1 MVMKE
6 SHSSLLPL
14 APPPSQALSNKKTQ
28 KGFVQSCKRTFS
40 PPGKVMAPKP
50 QKKKKAQP
58 ARSKLTASRA
68 TAQDTVESGPDN
80 ALLLPV
86 QQEYESVCRN
96 LEDLRGRRAQL
107 RAQYE
112 FLQQEAQDLQ
122 NESREFASYLAK
134 RARRRQ
140 GVVVSLSEEN
150 QELLRQ
156 IQQQHQEVIARSQE
170 QEAALREQ
178 LLQKEAELARLS
190 SELEGLREVQ
200 ALKQQQTSYIRQ
212 LQKELAAAQEQH
224 MQHLEAAKIR
234 ALREK
239 IAQEQEAGQEVEGL
253 AQQVQQLALQCL
265 QEHSQTVCQQNKE
278 LKKELHQL
286 VQRVQKLQ
294 EHKHRLQKQLEQL
307 WREHGCLQDL
317 AYLRGRLSGRASGLV
332 WQEE

>member
-1 MVMKE
+1 
-6 SHSSLLPL
+6 
-14 APPPSQALSNKKTQ
+14 
-28 KGFVQSCKRTFS
+28 
-40 PPGKVMAPKP
+40 MAPKP
-50 QKKKKAQP
+50 RKKKKAQP

-68 TAQDTVESGPDN
+68 TPKNTVEPMPDN
-80 ALLLPV
+80 ASLLPV
-86 QQEYESVCRN
+86 QQEYESICRN
-96 LEDLRGRRAQL
+96 LEDLRRRRAQL
-107 RAQYE
+107 RAQYD

-122 NESREFASYLAK
+122 NESREFAGYLAK

-156 IQQQHQEVIARSQE
+156 IQKQHQEVIARSQE
-170 QEAALREQ
+170 QEAALQEQ

-190 SELEGLREVQ
+190 SELEGLHEVQ
-200 ALKQQQTSYIRQ
+200 ALKEKQTSLIRE
-212 LQKELAAAQEQH
+212 LQKELAAVQKQH

-234 ALREK
+234 ALKEK
-239 IAQEQEAGQEVEGL
+239 MAQEQVAGQKVDGL
-253 AQQVQQLALQCL
+253 AQQVQELALRCL

-294 EHKHRLQKQLEQL
+294 EHKHRLQKQMEQL

-317 AYLRGRLSGRASGLV
+317 AHLRGRLSGRSSGLV
-332 WQEE
+332 LQEE